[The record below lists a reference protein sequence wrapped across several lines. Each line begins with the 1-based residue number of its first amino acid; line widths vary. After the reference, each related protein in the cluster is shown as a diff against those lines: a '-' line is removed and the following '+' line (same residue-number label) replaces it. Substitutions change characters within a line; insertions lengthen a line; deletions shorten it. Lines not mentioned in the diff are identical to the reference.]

1 MPERTMT
8 AQETEAYL
16 DETHVANL
24 VTLNPDGSP
33 HVAPVWYVHRQ
44 GRLHISAG
52 ASAVKV
58 RNIRRDAR
66 VAVSIA
72 NDSSPATYVLVE
84 GQARVTSDDAAEL
97 LVEMYV
103 RYQGEERGTL
113 SAQKTAVA
121 GPSVAVH
128 IEPSK
133 IITWVSDPD
142 D

>member
-1 MPERTMT
+1 MLERAMSAPETQ
-8 AQETEAYL
+8 AFL

-33 HVAPVWYVHRQ
+33 HVAPVWYLHRQ

-72 NDSSPATYVLVE
+72 NDSSPASYVLVE
-84 GQARVTSDDAAEL
+84 GRARVTCDDAEAL
-97 LVEMYV
+97 LVDMYV

-113 SAQKTAVA
+113 SAQKTREA
-121 GPSVAVH
+121 GPSVSIH

-133 IITWVSDPD
+133 IITWVSDD

>member
-8 AQETEAYL
+8 AQEAEAYL
-16 DETHVANL
+16 DEPHVGNL
-24 VTLNPDGSP
+24 VTLNADGSP

-72 NDSSPATYVLVE
+72 NDSSPASYVLVE
-84 GQARVTSDDAAEL
+84 GRASITSDDAAEL

-113 SAQKTAVA
+113 SAQKTREA
-121 GPSVAVH
+121 GPSVAIH

-133 IITWVSDPD
+133 IITWVSAAD

>member
-33 HVAPVWYVHRQ
+33 HVAPVWFLHSK

-58 RNIRRDAR
+58 RNVRRDAR

-84 GQARVTSDDAAEL
+84 GQARVTSDAAAEL

-113 SAQKTAVA
+113 SAQKTREA
-121 GPSVAVH
+121 GPSVAIH
-128 IEPSK
+128 IEPSNV
-133 IITWVSDPD
+133 ITWVSGDVD
-142 D
+142 

>member
-1 MPERTMT
+1 MT
-8 AQETEAYL
+8 AQEAEAYL

-33 HVAPVWYVHRQ
+33 HVAPVWYLHRQ

-84 GQARVTSDDAAEL
+84 GRARVSADAAAAL

-113 SAQKTAVA
+113 SAQKPLEA
-121 GPSVAVH
+121 GPSVAIHV
-128 IEPSK
+128 EPSK
-133 IITWVSDPD
+133 IITWVSGAD

>member
-1 MPERTMT
+1 MLERTMT
-8 AQETEAYL
+8 AQETQAFL

-66 VAVSIA
+66 VSVSIA
-72 NDSSPATYVLVE
+72 NDSSPAAYVLFE
-84 GQARVTSDDAAEL
+84 GRASVTSDDAVEL

-103 RYQGEERGTL
+103 RYQGKERGTI
-113 SAQKTAVA
+113 SAQKTREA
-121 GPSVAVH
+121 GPSVAID

-133 IITWVSDPD
+133 IITWVSGAD

>member
-8 AQETEAYL
+8 AQETQAHL
-16 DETHVANL
+16 NETHVANL

-33 HVAPVWYVHRQ
+33 HVAPVWFLHRQ

-52 ASAVKV
+52 ASAVKG

-66 VAVSIA
+66 VAISIA

-84 GQARVTSDDAAEL
+84 GRARVTSDDAAEL

-103 RYQGEERGTL
+103 RYQGRERGVV
-113 SAQKTAVA
+113 SARESAEA
-121 GPSVAVH
+121 GPSVAIR
-128 IEPSK
+128 IEPAK
-133 IITWVSDPD
+133 VVSWISGAD

>member
-1 MPERTMT
+1 MLERTMT
-8 AQETEAYL
+8 AQETQAFL

-33 HVAPVWYVHRQ
+33 QAAPVWYVHRQ

-72 NDSSPATYVLVE
+72 NDSSPAAYVLFE
-84 GQARVTSDDAAEL
+84 GRASVTSDDAVEL

-103 RYQGEERGTL
+103 RYQGKERGTI
-113 SAQKTAVA
+113 SAQKTREA
-121 GPSVAVH
+121 GPSVAIH

-133 IITWVSDPD
+133 IITWVSGAD